1 MGIFDVASEKKTASG
16 QTIAILN
23 YIKQGKMTVFA
34 ELLTQVIM
42 IIVMVSWKQ
51 EPNQPHTGAAAA
63 TPFNPYNC
71 VSLTILSTTYTMAS
85 PC

>member
-42 IIVMVSWKQ
+42 INCYGQFETRTKSA
-51 EPNQPHTGAAAA
+51 PYRGAAAA

-71 VSLTILSTTYTMAS
+71 TS
-85 PC
+85 PDHPEYNIHNG